1 VVEGEG
7 DVTPLLASLL
17 SDFGDAIEF
26 VFVSREGRGGADIG
40 GSQVLELTWTHLR
53 LTFTAIAIATAIA
66 LPLGVWLGHTGR
78 AAFLAI
84 SVSNIGRAVPSIG
97 IVFLFFAILGAGFW
111 NITLAL
117 VLLAIPPILTNAYVG
132 VREVD
137 PEAVDAARG
146 MGMSGAQIAR
156 LVELP
161 LALPLI
167 FGGIRI
173 SVVNII
179 ATATLGPEGGV
190 VTLGDPIINPSTYGD
205 AGRLG
210 AAIVVAVLAVIAEV
224 SLSAVQRAITPQGL
238 KLTQQGPS
246 WRLRLP
252 IPRRRVAPAP

>member
-1 VVEGEG
+1 M
-7 DVTPLLASLL
+7 PLASLV
-17 SDFGDAIEF
+17 SDFGDAIDF
-26 VFVSREGRGGADIG
+26 IFVSRESKGGATVG
-40 GSQVLELTWTHLR
+40 GSQVLDLTVTHLELT
-53 LTFTAIAIATAIA
+53 FAAIAIAAA
-66 LPLGVWLGHTGR
+66 VGLPLGIWLGHTRRGS
-78 AAFLAI
+78 FLAV

-132 VREVD
+132 IREVD

-146 MGMSGAQIAR
+146 MGMSGWDVAR
-156 LVELP
+156 RVELP

-173 SVVNII
+173 SIVNII

-210 AAIVVAVLAVIAEV
+210 AAIVVAALAVVAEV
-224 SLSAVQRAITPQGL
+224 GLSAVQRAITPRGL
-238 KLTQQGPS
+238 KLTPEGAP
-246 WRLRLP
+246 RRARFP
-252 IPRRRVAPAP
+252 IPKRRVAPAP